1 MQYTSTPVAKKSY
14 YSKDDFKELPN
25 THMFS
30 SSLKS
35 ATRGSV
41 RVSALRYA
49 GESASLSKKR
59 VMNTIK
65 MGKARPAIFHQ
76 FETFVELSDGSVI
89 RRRSQAP
96 KDEVRMISDQRSS
109 TLWNPTR
116 DDLDDTDPNAV
127 GKVDKFK
134 KRFGGFDGGKE
145 VDEELSILEKRKH
158 IAKQKDDLFELLGE
172 NATEV
177 NKGGKV
183 QAKWESNKKK
193 K

>member
-1 MQYTSTPVAKKSY
+1 MKKT
-14 YSKDDFKELPN
+14 YSSENQKPNLPH

-30 SSLKS
+30 ASLKS
-35 ATRGSV
+35 VSRGSV
-41 RVSALRYA
+41 RVSAVIYA

-59 VMNTIK
+59 VMNTIR

-76 FETFVELSDGSVI
+76 FETFVELSDGSVV

-134 KRFGGFDGGKE
+134 KRFGGFDGTKE
-145 VDEELSILEKRKH
+145 VDEELSIQERRKH

>member
-14 YSKDDFKELPN
+14 YSEDNLTEPPN

-30 SSLKS
+30 ASLKS
-35 ATRGSV
+35 VTRGSV
-41 RVSALRYA
+41 RVNALRYA

-59 VMNTIK
+59 VMNTIR

-76 FETFVELSDGSVI
+76 FETFVELSDGSVV